1 MTLPRI
7 IPIADTAIPH
17 PAASGQESSG
27 SLPGKA
33 AGRVKSAGGNLGP
46 ERTAYPFGPKTCAW
60 LAKHMP
66 IAVYG
71 AKCVADA
78 DRNAQRARAMAESE
92 AA

>member
-1 MTLPRI
+1 M
-7 IPIADTAIPH
+7 TAIESPAHRRDDPH
-17 PAASGQESSG
+17 PAASGTGASG
-27 SLPGKA
+27 NLPSAA
-33 AGRVKSAGGNLGP
+33 AGPPVKRAGGDLGP
-46 ERTAYPFGPKTCAW
+46 EKATYPFGPKTCAW